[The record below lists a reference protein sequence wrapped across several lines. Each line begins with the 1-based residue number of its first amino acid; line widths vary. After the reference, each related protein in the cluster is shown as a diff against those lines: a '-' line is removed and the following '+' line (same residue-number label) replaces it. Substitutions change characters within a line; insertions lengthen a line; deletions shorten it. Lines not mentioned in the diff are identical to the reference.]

1 MRISDEMTLRW
12 LLILPLAFCLGGD
25 PVLAE
30 EVQEVDICEVV
41 RSPQDYAGKF
51 IRSYAKLFESK
62 SGELHIGHPCPA
74 VVLVVTP
81 DEVTPRPDFS
91 LSEDIDS
98 MTVNVFDGQWRRGEV
113 FSVVIDGKIRDVP
126 GFHFSATL
134 KGRFDWIGVDLPPYP
149 LKWKI
154 QGRIDWKSLR
164 TKTGERVSRKDLFGK
179 MKVPMRLVL
188 RQISD
193 VFLQSM
199 ARY

>member
-1 MRISDEMTLRW
+1 MTSPQ
-12 LLILPLAFCLGGD
+12 LPLLVLLLACYLGG
-25 PVLAE
+25 VHALAE

-51 IRSYAKLFESK
+51 IRT
-62 SGELHIGHPCPA
+62 SGRVLLRRLKTRERDIGSHCPA

-98 MTVNVFDGQWRRGEV
+98 MTVNVFDGDWRRGEV

-126 GFHFSATL
+126 GFHFAATL
-134 KGRFDWIGVDLPPYP
+134 EGRFDWIGVDLPPYP
-149 LKWKI
+149 LKWKS

-179 MKVPMRLVL
+179 IKVPMRLVL
-188 RQISD
+188 RRISD
-193 VFLQSM
+193 VFLQSLLPKH
-199 ARY
+199 